1 MENLCIFSQNAESA
15 NIGVVVPHLFL
26 KYLIC
31 LNRILQYKMYTL
43 IYYKWLKKKHDL
55 LRAECPGK
63 WTLLTTHTVSNQSCI
78 LSTEISLA
86 KTYINET

>member
-43 IYYKWLKKKHDL
+43 IYYKWLKKNMTCS
-55 LRAECPGK
+55 E
-63 WTLLTTHTVSNQSCI
+63 
-78 LSTEISLA
+78 LSALESEHYWQPIHLV
-86 KTYINET
+86 INHVY